1 MTPSSLP
8 NEAERLAELLR
19 YNVLDTTNDQDFD
32 EIVQLASF
40 LCDSEIALI
49 SLIDDR
55 RQWFKAKVGLTAQ
68 ETPREI
74 AFCSHA
80 IQGDE
85 LFEIPDATED
95 ERFCNNPLV
104 TEDPNI
110 RFYAGQPL
118 RSIAGYKLGTLC
130 VIDRYPREL
139 TESQRFILKILAK
152 QVERLLELKI
162 RVEALDDSYQLIQ
175 KQKEALERINQLKDR
190 ILAVLVHDLRNPLS
204 ALQGVLNL
212 FDDQMITPDVAAQL
226 INSLRQNFTDTQNQI
241 DSVLEWITLQHEG
254 KNVFWKCFS
263 VQSVLEKSLTW
274 VRELAES
281 KKIQLNCIAPSDLW
295 IQSDEKIIELVL
307 RNLLGNAIKFTVTGG
322 QITLFASVEN
332 DSKIRLG
339 VTDTGI
345 GIDEITTKKILDQS
359 LRFSSLGTARE
370 KGTGLGL
377 MLCQTY
383 LIEINTSLEVKSQA
397 GKGSTFSFLVD
408 RSLPALPHS

>member
-8 NEAERLAELLR
+8 NETERLAELLR
-19 YNVLDTTNDQDFD
+19 YDILDTPNDRDFD

-40 LCDSEIALI
+40 LCNAEIALI

-85 LFEIPDATED
+85 LFEIPDAKED

-104 TEDPNI
+104 TKDPSI

-118 RSIAGYKLGTLC
+118 RSMAGYKLGTLC

-139 TESQRFILKILAK
+139 TESQRFILKILGK
-152 QVERLLELKI
+152 QVEHLLELKM
-162 RVEALDDSYQLIQ
+162 RVQELDDSYQLVQEQ
-175 KQKEALERINQLKDR
+175 KAALERINQLKDR

-241 DSVLEWITLQHEG
+241 DSVLEWITLQNEG
-254 KNVFWKCFS
+254 KSVFWKCFS
-263 VQSVLEKSLTW
+263 VNSVLEKSLTW

-281 KKIQLNCIAPSDLW
+281 KRIQLNCVAPSDLW

-322 QITLFASVEN
+322 QITLFASIEN

-370 KGTGLGL
+370 KGSGLGL

-408 RSLPALPHS
+408 RFLPPLPHS

>member
-1 MTPSSLP
+1 M
-8 NEAERLAELLR
+8 
-19 YNVLDTTNDQDFD
+19 
-32 EIVQLASF
+32 
-40 LCDSEIALI
+40 
-49 SLIDDR
+49 
-55 RQWFKAKVGLTAQ
+55 
-68 ETPREI
+68 
-74 AFCSHA
+74 
-80 IQGDE
+80 
-85 LFEIPDATED
+85 
-95 ERFCNNPLV
+95 
-104 TEDPNI
+104 
-110 RFYAGQPL
+110 
-118 RSIAGYKLGTLC
+118 
-130 VIDRYPREL
+130 
-139 TESQRFILKILAK
+139 
-152 QVERLLELKI
+152 
-162 RVEALDDSYQLIQ
+162 
-175 KQKEALERINQLKDR
+175 
-190 ILAVLVHDLRNPLS
+190 
-204 ALQGVLNL
+204 
-212 FDDQMITPDVAAQL
+212 
-226 INSLRQNFTDTQNQI
+226 
-241 DSVLEWITLQHEG
+241 
-254 KNVFWKCFS
+254 
-263 VQSVLEKSLTW
+263 TW

-408 RSLPALPHS
+408 RSLPPLPHS